1 MLRSLSLDKKHTRP
15 EDVLHFWFGPLDS
28 DGLPGLEAT
37 LLWFTGGPDFDQKI
51 RDCFASEVDAAL
63 RGECDEWARTPQG
76 RLALV
81 LLLDQFT
88 RNIFRGTARAFAGDV
103 QALKHASVALDRAE
117 DQELRPIERL
127 FLYMPFEHA
136 EDRAQ
141 QTRVVSLCERLLEE
155 ASAKGRA
162 LFQGGLDYARRY
174 QVVIDRFG
182 RFPARNSALDR
193 DSTPEEIEFLRHN
206 KAGF

>member
-1 MLRSLSLDKKHTRP
+1 MLRSLRLDKKHTRP
-15 EDVLHFWFGPLDS
+15 EDVLDFWFGPLEPE
-28 DGLPGLEAT
+28 GLPAQEIALR
-37 LLWFTGGPDFDQKI
+37 WFAGGPAFDLEI
-51 RDCFASEVDAAL
+51 RVEFEKDVEAAL
-63 RGECDEWARTPQG
+63 RGERDAWAQTPPG

-88 RNIFRGTARAFAGDV
+88 RNIFRGTARAFTGDP
-103 QALKHASVALDRAE
+103 QALKHASVALNRAE
-117 DQELRPIERL
+117 DQELRPIERF

-141 QTRVVSLCERLLEE
+141 QARVVSLFERLLEE
-155 ASAKGRA
+155 APAKGRA
-162 LFQGGLDYARRY
+162 LFQGALDYGRRH

-182 RFPARNSALDR
+182 RFPARNVALDR
-193 DSTPEEIEFLRHN
+193 VSTPEEIEFLRRN

>member
-1 MLRSLSLDKKHTRP
+1 MLRSLSLDKKHTSP
-15 EDVLHFWFGPLDS
+15 EDVLRFWFGPLDS
-28 DGLPGLEAT
+28 DGLPGQEAT
-37 LLWFTGGPDFDQKI
+37 LRWFTGGPDFDQEI
-51 RDCFASEVDAAL
+51 RASFASDVDAAL
-63 RGECDEWARTPQG
+63 RGERDEWAQTPQG

-88 RNIFRGTARAFAGDV
+88 RNIFRGTAQAFAGDA
-103 QALKHASVALDRAE
+103 QALKHTSAALDRAE

-141 QTRVVSLCERLLEE
+141 QARVVSLFERLLEG
-155 ASAKGRA
+155 APAKGRA
-162 LFQGGLDYARRY
+162 LFQGGLDYGRRH

-182 RFPARNSALDR
+182 RFPARNAALDR
-193 DSTPEEIEFLRHN
+193 VSTPEEIEFLRRN